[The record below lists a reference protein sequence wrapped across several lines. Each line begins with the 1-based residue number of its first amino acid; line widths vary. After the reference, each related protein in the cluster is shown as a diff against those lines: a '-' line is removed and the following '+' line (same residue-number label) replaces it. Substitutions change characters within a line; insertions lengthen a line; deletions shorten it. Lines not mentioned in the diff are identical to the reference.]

1 MNTKKIMALTLAA
14 LMAAG
19 STSTVFAATGNELTF
34 DNGKVL
40 YGEDDGI
47 LVKDADNEF
56 APGDTIYLQLN
67 VNGDPEESDINRLN
81 VYADWKVGGDNVESI
96 DIVYKK
102 GEATTGD
109 ITNYTVKVGDKT
121 LTVTEKTAAA
131 VEAAVLAEM
140 KKDPNFLKEERAAG
154 IATVT
159 TGHVIGGEYK
169 DSGYSTK
176 EAGLLSKDGATWY
189 ADGATAAAAI
199 FTTEGN
205 TLNGLWTLTADAS
218 KTIKHAKN
226 TNSDPGGSLYTD
238 NSTSKSDYKANSSES
253 DIFVVESTAISSVQ
267 DADLTEVGL
276 ASAVAGKTIVTDG
289 TNAVVAQDES
299 NYIVDD
305 TKPVYTYKSTTYY
318 TLAEVQAAAD
328 AAVAKEVGEKAVP
341 SVFAVNVD
349 TSIDANYKAGYT
361 YWVEIKT
368 KDSDTTKSL
377 DVAGTLYI
385 GTSKN
390 KAEDGTNKTGVDFV
404 LSNQN
409 DDYYNPAIEDEATI
423 EPDANGAVKFA
434 DDAEEV
440 TIYFGNNEDAWYTF
454 NAKGQSAVNF
464 AYTMKFNSEIAD
476 LFPKANI
483 DFITWT
489 ATPATNRTGDLY
501 ITADEDTFLYEVTED
516 GIKEVNGAKYDEDE
530 GAWHIRTRKLA
541 SYVISDMELD
551 TSVKLDNDSSSSTSS
566 GSNTNA
572 DGDKPNPDT
581 GR

>member
-159 TGHVIGGEYK
+159 TGYVIGGEYK

-440 TIYFGNNEDAWYTF
+440 TIYFGENEDAWYTF
-454 NAKGQSAVNF
+454 NAKGQSDVNF

-530 GAWHIRTRKLA
+530 GAWHIRTRKLTA
-541 SYVISDMELD
+541 YAISDIELD

-566 GSNTNA
+566 GSNT
-572 DGDKPNPDT
+572 DGGKDNPDT

>member
-81 VYADWKVGGDNVESI
+81 VYADWKVGGSNVESV

-102 GEATTGD
+102 GAVPTGKVEFTVNGVKLVANSSSASDIEAAIQAAYSTDLKSYIDGIVASD
-109 ITNYTVKVGDKT
+109 YAKNDGFKDSSKWYAADAYTVLNSDEGFVETSTSKYYSNEELHTAYVADAFKYTVDGS
-121 LTVTEKTAAA
+121 TVTS
-131 VEAAVLAEM
+131 L
-140 KKDPNFLKEERAAG
+140 
-154 IATVT
+154 
-159 TGHVIGGEYK
+159 Y
-169 DSGYSTK
+169 
-176 EAGLLSKDGATWY
+176 
-189 ADGATAAAAI
+189 ATAAAPSEKVGQANVN
-199 FTTEGN
+199 GSDGS
-205 TLNGLWTLTADAS
+205 TLNTEVTADTSGWVLTADTGKVYYMTSDATVDDLVSAS
-218 KTIKHAKN
+218 LATKVNSKKIIDKTTRQEAVDVSEVSGTVYAKADG
-226 TNSDPGGSLYTD
+226 TLLTD
-238 NSTSKSDYKANSSES
+238 ENAAIAEVVKAEAAKVSTS
-253 DIFVVESTAISSVQ
+253 
-267 DADLTEVGL
+267 
-276 ASAVAGKTIVTDG
+276 
-289 TNAVVAQDES
+289 
-299 NYIVDD
+299 
-305 TKPVYTYKSTTYY
+305 
-318 TLAEVQAAAD
+318 AEKKND
-328 AAVAKEVGEKAVP
+328 
-341 SVFAVNVD
+341 
-349 TSIDANYKAGYT
+349 YT

-530 GAWHIRTRKLA
+530 GAWHIRTRKLGA
-541 SYVISDMELD
+541 YAISDMELD

-566 GSNTNA
+566 GSNTDA
-572 DGDKPNPDT
+572 DGNKTNPDT

>member
-81 VYADWKVGGDNVESI
+81 VYADWKVGGSNVESV

-102 GEATTGD
+102 GEASTGD
-109 ITNYTVKVGDKT
+109 VVNYTVKVGDKT

-140 KKDPNFLKEERAAG
+140 KKDPNFLKDERAAALTAG
-154 IATVT
+154 KK
-159 TGHVIGGEYK
+159 E
-169 DSGYSTK
+169 SGYVISGVWTDAGYETKTDGFKVGTKYYEATEAATYAGEFFTVDGTAKTFYLHTEDSSKDIGRASFTRGDGSEYSSTEVSSASDYTLSGSEGNVYFVK
-176 EAGLLSKDGATWY
+176 TAHKGSVTEDELLALGVVEDITGDTIVKTDDKTITEGEIVSSEKPAYVIADTTYTDATEAGK
-189 ADGATAAAAI
+189 
-199 FTTEGN
+199 
-205 TLNGLWTLTADAS
+205 
-218 KTIKHAKN
+218 
-226 TNSDPGGSLYTD
+226 
-238 NSTSKSDYKANSSES
+238 
-253 DIFVVESTAISSVQ
+253 
-267 DADLTEVGL
+267 
-276 ASAVAGKTIVTDG
+276 
-289 TNAVVAQDES
+289 
-299 NYIVDD
+299 
-305 TKPVYTYKSTTYY
+305 
-318 TLAEVQAAAD
+318 AAD
-328 AAVAKEVGEKAVP
+328 AAVAKEVGEKVVP

-361 YWVEIKT
+361 YWVESKT

-566 GSNTNA
+566 GSNTDA
-572 DGDKPNPDT
+572 DGNKTNPDT

>member
-102 GEATTGD
+102 GAVPTG
-109 ITNYTVKVGDKT
+109 KVEFT
-121 LTVTEKTAAA
+121 I
-131 VEAAVLAEM
+131 
-140 KKDPNFLKEERAAG
+140 AG
-154 IATVT
+154 V
-159 TGHVIGGEYK
+159 
-169 DSGYSTK
+169 
-176 EAGLLSKDGATWY
+176 
-189 ADGATAAAAI
+189 
-199 FTTEGN
+199 
-205 TLNGLWTLTADAS
+205 TLTADSVGDVESVIKAAYDAS
-218 KTIKHAKN
+218 TYPALNAYIDGLYATKN
-226 TNSDPGGSLYTD
+226 SGEGYVDTT
-238 NSTSKSDYKANSSES
+238 STVWSES
-253 DIFVVESTAISSVQ
+253 VPAGYKEVTGNAAFKVTADNKIYENTELSTYIAATFTEDATAIFTKSGDDTKKVAQGKAANDSGEYTNEISSV
-267 DADLTEVGL
+267 DGYKTT
-276 ASAVAGKTIVTDG
+276 VAGSDSVFYFAAPDASVQNFIDATLVENVSADTIIDESSREAATTVKKNDATIY
-289 TNAVVAQDES
+289 VVAAD
-299 NYIVDD
+299 N
-305 TKPVYTYKSTTYY
+305 KYY
-318 TLAEVQAAAD
+318 TSASD
-328 AAVAKEVGEKAVP
+328 AAHAVITSEAAKVSTSAEEKNA
-341 SVFAVNVD
+341 
-349 TSIDANYKAGYT
+349 YT

-464 AYTMKFNSEIAD
+464 AYTMKFNSKIAD

-516 GIKEVNGAKYDEDE
+516 GIKEVNGAEYDEDE
-530 GAWHIRTRKLA
+530 GAWHIRTR
-541 SYVISDMELD
+541 
-551 TSVKLDNDSSSSTSS
+551 
-566 GSNTNA
+566 
-572 DGDKPNPDT
+572 
-581 GR
+581 

>member
-159 TGHVIGGEYK
+159 TGYVIGGEYK

-423 EPDANGAVKFA
+423 EPDANGAVKFS

-440 TIYFGNNEDAWYTF
+440 TIYFGSNEDAWYTF
-454 NAKGQSAVNF
+454 NAKGQSDVNF

-530 GAWHIRTRKLA
+530 GAWHIRTRKLTA
-541 SYVISDMELD
+541 YAISDIELD

-566 GSNTNA
+566 GSNT
-572 DGDKPNPDT
+572 DGGKDNPDT